1 MPSPKTSLLYR
12 VTVRTGLGLAPA
24 LARRKPK
31 WRAALSARTAATAA
45 WLAWARAHRDPSRP
59 LLWMHAPSVGEG
71 LQAEAVLLRLRDAH
85 PDWQI
90 VYTHTS
96 PSAEAL
102 AERQPADGWGY
113 LPWDR
118 ARDLDPVLDALAP
131 RAVVFAKLDLWP
143 ELATVAARRGAKVG
157 MIAATVSA
165 VSSRL
170 RWPARALLRPGYAAV
185 TRAGAIAGDD
195 AGRLARLGVARAC
208 IQVTGD
214 PRFDSAL
221 ARART
226 IRDDDPL
233 RILGTNAPTL
243 IAGSTWPADEAI
255 LLPAFAVVRRLRPTT
270 RLILV
275 PHEPTAEHLASLER
289 AAAAAGLPVPVR
301 LSATDGPAP
310 LLVVDSTGMLAR
322 LYAAG
327 TIAYVGGGLGHA
339 GLHSVLEPAA
349 CGLPVLFGPN
359 WHDSREAGLLL
370 GARAAMTVGAHGESM
385 AAAWAQWLTN
395 EGDRKAAGDRAL
407 QVVESGEGGAAR
419 NAVLVEEL
427 ML

>member
-1 MPSPKTSLLYR
+1 
-12 VTVRTGLGLAPA
+12 
-24 LARRKPK
+24 
-31 WRAALSARTAATAA
+31 
-45 WLAWARAHRDPSRP
+45 
-59 LLWMHAPSVGEG
+59 MHAPSVGEG

-85 PDWQI
+85 PDWQV

-96 PSAEAL
+96 PSAEEL
-102 AERQPADGWGY
+102 AERQPADGFGY

-118 ARDLDPVLDALAP
+118 PRDLAPVLDALAP

-143 ELATVAARRGAKVG
+143 ELATLAARRGAKVG
-157 MIAATVSA
+157 MIAATVSPG
-165 VSSRL
+165 SSRL

-185 TRAGAIAGDD
+185 TRAGAIADDD
-195 AGRLARLGVARAC
+195 AARLARLGVPGAR

-233 RILGTNAPTL
+233 RILGTDAPTL
-243 IAGSTWPADEAI
+243 IAGSTWPADEAV
-255 LLPAFAVVRRLRPTT
+255 LLPAFVVVRRLRPTT

-275 PHEPTAEHLASLER
+275 PHEPTPEHLASLER
-289 AAAAAGLPVPVR
+289 TAVAAGLSVPIR

-327 TIAYVGGGLGHA
+327 TIAYVGGGLGTA

-359 WHDSREAGLLL
+359 WQDSREAGLLL
-370 GARAAMTVGAHGESM
+370 GARAARTIEAHPESM
-385 AAAWAQWLTN
+385 AAAWAQWITN
-395 EGDRKAAGDRAL
+395 EDDRKAAGDRAL
-407 QVVESGEGGAAR
+407 RVVEDGEGGAAR
-419 NAVLVEEL
+419 NAALVEEL